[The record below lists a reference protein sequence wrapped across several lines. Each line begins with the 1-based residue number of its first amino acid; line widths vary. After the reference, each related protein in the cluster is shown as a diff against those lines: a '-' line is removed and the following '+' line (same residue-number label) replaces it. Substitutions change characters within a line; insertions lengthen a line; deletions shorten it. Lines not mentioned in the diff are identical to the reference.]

1 MVIGLDFVDF
11 DMNDVYLTRLGG
23 IMSEG
28 LSFFDIKSAL
38 NLGDSRLFFIWSLV
52 EPGLLM

>member
-28 LSFFDIKSAL
+28 LLFFDIKSAL
-38 NLGDSRLFFIWSLV
+38 NLGDSRLFFKWSLV